1 MTPFFEQE
9 DKEAE
14 LLGDPIW
21 DREQEWDLK
30 KKKKSW
36 IDTNHSLEL
45 RTERPH
51 KQNFKSHYGRHAQSW
66 ALSNKQ
72 FR

>member
-21 DREQEWDLK
+21 DREQEWD
-30 KKKKSW
+30 
-36 IDTNHSLEL
+36 
-45 RTERPH
+45 
-51 KQNFKSHYGRHAQSW
+51 F
-66 ALSNKQ
+66 
-72 FR
+72 FF

>member
-30 KKKKSW
+30 KKKKA
-36 IDTNHSLEL
+36 E
-45 RTERPH
+45 
-51 KQNFKSHYGRHAQSW
+51 
-66 ALSNKQ
+66 
-72 FR
+72 

>member
-21 DREQEWDLK
+21 DREQEWDFFF
-30 KKKKSW
+30 KSW
-36 IDTNHSLEL
+36 IDTNHSLRVEN
-45 RTERPH
+45 RTATQA
-51 KQNFKSHYGRHAQSW
+51 KLQNHSMVYTW
-66 ALSNKQ
+66 AILSTE
-72 FR
+72 